1 MFREKIV
8 LRFSFPLNLD
18 LCSFNG
24 WMLFNLVKEINRL
37 RKKINRL
44 LSKGM
49 SNIYFKSY
57 YWEIMTYSELRFFVS
72 FKSLS
77 PRFWVAPT
85 HADIIKSSNFLL
97 QSEFWEQ
104 NCVWLFYYFE
114 RILWRFKVKKSMFF
128 LLNKNINFNVNERK
142 SKMENPTHCFGVM
155 NHADDLV

>member
-57 YWEIMTYSELRFFVS
+57 YWEIVTYSELRFFVS

-128 LLNKNINFNVNERK
+128 FVEQKYKF
-142 SKMENPTHCFGVM
+142 
-155 NHADDLV
+155 

>member
-24 WMLFNLVKEINRL
+24 WMLFNLVKEINTL

-104 NCVWLFYYFE
+104 NVCGFSIILKGYYDV
-114 RILWRFKVKKSMFF
+114 LKSKSPCFF